1 MPQQIPF
8 LAGLNNSDK
17 EIEGLKK
24 APDQFSLNKLQ
35 LKGPFD
41 VFLIL

>member
-24 APDQFSLNKLQ
+24 APDQFSPNKRQLNRA
-35 LKGPFD
+35 
-41 VFLIL
+41 V